1 MYSIKRTLNAAG
13 VLALL
18 LAAALPAAAQEQ
30 APALATTNEV
40 QAPLLEPRWLP
51 WLGCWELTADVV
63 DYRMV
68 ESTGRRI
75 VCVTPRL
82 DGLGVNLT
90 TQIEGRVIADN
101 TIVADG
107 IERTLPEADCSG
119 RQTASWSA
127 DGRRLHSSVRATC
140 AEDTGRSLT
149 GLSMLVEDGSW
160 IELQSVS
167 FDDGEHRELVIRQY
181 KRLGAA
187 ETQGLGFATLDPARA
202 ARAARARA
210 AAAAPLD
217 VDDVLEAWEIFPVEV
232 VEAAIL
238 ESNSMFALDGKALV
252 RLADAGVEDRV
263 IDLMVA
269 VSFPEEFVVDNG
281 ASDGGGGGGSMYLG
295 FYGFGGYYPSCW
307 GRYYSPF
314 YGPYGPGGCGSWYYP
329 SYYGGGY
336 YPPYYGPGGGSRPPQ
351 QVPPSGSLYGGK
363 VVNNRGYSV
372 SKTPGNLP
380 SSSGFSGSL
389 GTSSSSNSGLGYT
402 VRRAF
407 RRNDGGGGGGS
418 RVSGASRNSASSRSG
433 VSRSGGFRSS
443 GSSGGGSSS
452 GGSSSGG
459 AKAKAKA
466 KPRGGGGN

>member
-187 ETQGLGFATLDPARA
+187 ETQGLGFATLDPALA

-281 ASDGGGGGGSMYLG
+281 ASYGGGGGGGAMYLG
-295 FYGFGGYYPSCW
+295 FYGFGGSALAATTRHAGDATTAPFTAPTAPAAAAAGTTRPTTAVGTTRPTTVPAAALAHRSRCRPAAACTAVRW
-307 GRYYSPF
+307 STTAATRSP
-314 YGPYGPGGCGSWYYP
+314 
-329 SYYGGGY
+329 
-336 YPPYYGPGGGSRPPQ
+336 RPP
-351 QVPPSGSLYGGK
+351 
-363 VVNNRGYSV
+363 
-372 SKTPGNLP
+372 
-380 SSSGFSGSL
+380 
-389 GTSSSSNSGLGYT
+389 
-402 VRRAF
+402 
-407 RRNDGGGGGGS
+407 
-418 RVSGASRNSASSRSG
+418 
-433 VSRSGGFRSS
+433 
-443 GSSGGGSSS
+443 
-452 GGSSSGG
+452 
-459 AKAKAKA
+459 
-466 KPRGGGGN
+466 